1 MTILATLSD
10 GTNTF
15 GFRESQVLAIET
27 NQQRQVAELK
37 TIRGKSR
44 SQLLGYGLKTAEIR
58 ARFHRDDFSDPP
70 TSPDSQLAGLQFL
83 YDMEAGVFELK
94 IGTKSLGNY
103 VFENLE
109 INYAKMNGSTI
120 IMADIRVQ
128 LIEHYIAPS

>member
-1 MTILATLSD
+1 MTILVTLSD

-27 NQQRQVAELK
+27 NQSRQVAELK

-44 SQLLGYGLKTAEIR
+44 SQLLGFGLKTAEIR
-58 ARFHRDDFSDPP
+58 ARFHRDDYSDPP
-70 TSPDSQLAGLQFL
+70 TSPDSQLSGLQFL

-94 IGTKSLGNY
+94 IGTKSLGDY

-109 INYAKMNGSTI
+109 TAYTKVNGSTTV
-120 IMADIRVQ
+120 ATDVRVK
-128 LIEHYIAPS
+128 LIEHYVSS

>member
-10 GTNTF
+10 GTNIF

-27 NQQRQVAELK
+27 NQPRQVAELK

-44 SQLLGYGLKTAEIR
+44 SQLLGFGLKVAEIR

-83 YDMEAGVFELK
+83 YDMEAGVFELQ

-109 INYAKMNGSTI
+109 IAYTKVNGSTTI
-120 IMADIRVQ
+120 AADVRVK
-128 LIEHYIAPS
+128 LTEYYVSD

>member
-10 GTNTF
+10 GANTF

-27 NQQRQVAELK
+27 NQPRQVAELK

-44 SQLLGYGLKTAEIR
+44 SQLLGFGLKTAEIR
-58 ARFHRDDFSDPP
+58 ARFHRDDYSDPP
-70 TSPDSQLAGLQFL
+70 TSPDSQLSGLQFL

-94 IGTKSLGNY
+94 IGTKLLGNY

-109 INYAKMNGSTI
+109 IAYTKVNSSTTI
-120 IMADIRVQ
+120 AADVRVQ
-128 LIEHYIAPS
+128 LVEHYVAT

>member
-27 NQQRQVAELK
+27 NQPRHVAELK

-58 ARFHRDDFSDPP
+58 ARFHRDDFSQPA
-70 TSPDSQLAGLQFL
+70 TSPDSQLSGLQFL

-109 INYAKMNGSTI
+109 INYAKMNGSTT
-120 IMADIRVQ
+120 IMADVRVQ
-128 LIEHYIAPS
+128 LIEHYVAP

>member
-1 MTILATLSD
+1 MTILATLSN
-10 GTNTF
+10 GTDTF

-27 NQQRQVAELK
+27 NQPRQVAELE

-58 ARFHRDDFSDPP
+58 ARFHRDDFSNPP

-83 YDMEAGVFELK
+83 YDMEDGVFELK

-109 INYAKMNGSTI
+109 IAYTKINGSITV
-120 IMADIRVQ
+120 ATDVRVQ
-128 LIEHYIAPS
+128 LTEHFVAP